1 MHSSE
6 RLRIHRDRYA
16 IILDTY
22 GTYRPI
28 SVDTIEIVVCTA
40 AAVVA
45 NQMAAFLIIER
56 RSH

>member
-28 SVDTIEIVVCTA
+28 PVDTIEIVVCTA

-45 NQMAAFLIIER
+45 APMAASLIINR
-56 RSH
+56 GSH